1 MWNARTQE
9 VKKICLGMK
18 HVLTSGGASLTLRV
32 AFVQESQIFKALVEK
47 ETNTNLSPQ
56 DTIGKGL

>member
-1 MWNARTQE
+1 MFSQ
-9 VKKICLGMK
+9 V
-18 HVLTSGGASLTLRV
+18 GGVSLTLRV
-32 AFVQESQIFKALVEK
+32 AFVQEFQIFKALVEK